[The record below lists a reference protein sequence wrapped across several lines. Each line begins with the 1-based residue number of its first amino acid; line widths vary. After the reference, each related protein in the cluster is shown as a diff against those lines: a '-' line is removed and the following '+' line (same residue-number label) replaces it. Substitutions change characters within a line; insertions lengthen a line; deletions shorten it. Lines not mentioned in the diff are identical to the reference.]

1 MLVDIIKLC
10 YVFANEDRFEMKYLI
25 VIEETKTGYSA
36 FSPDLPGCIASGSTK
51 EELAKNMKDAIAF
64 HVEGMHQ
71 EGLEVPKPNS
81 FSTYLE
87 VSA

>member
-1 MLVDIIKLC
+1 
-10 YVFANEDRFEMKYLI
+10 MKYLI
-25 VIEETKTGYSA
+25 IIEEVKSGYSA
-36 FSPDLPGCIASGSTK
+36 FSPDLPGCAATGSSK
-51 EELAKNMKDAIAF
+51 EEVEENIKDAVAF

-71 EGLEVPKPNS
+71 EGLEVPQPHS

>member
-1 MLVDIIKLC
+1 MQ
-10 YVFANEDRFEMKYLI
+10 LI
-25 VIEETKTGYSA
+25 IEETKTGYSA
-36 FSPDLPGCIASGSTK
+36 FSPDLSGCIATGSSK
-51 EELAKNMKDAIAF
+51 EELEKNMRDAIAF

-71 EGLEVPKPNS
+71 EGLEVSPPHS